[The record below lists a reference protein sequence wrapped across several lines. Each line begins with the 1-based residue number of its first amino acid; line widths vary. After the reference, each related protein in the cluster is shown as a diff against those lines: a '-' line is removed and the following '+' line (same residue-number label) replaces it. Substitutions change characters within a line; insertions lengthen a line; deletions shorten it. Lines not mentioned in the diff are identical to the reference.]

1 MTTHSPSYPI
11 GKFTRPEGLTS
22 SQRNEAILGIEEL
35 PAQLL
40 LLLRN
45 ATAADLAKQYREGSW
60 TVRELVH
67 HLADSHMN
75 AFIRF
80 KLALTEDNPTIRPYE
95 QDGWALL
102 PDVARVEI
110 EPSMMILRGLH
121 QRWAV
126 LLRTLNAAQWQRTF
140 YHPEWDHNFTLE
152 QAVAQYAWHS
162 KHHMGHIKIALGA

>member
-1 MTTHSPSYPI
+1 MTHSPSYPI
-11 GKFTRPEGLTS
+11 GKFAVPESLTS
-22 SQRNEAILGIEEL
+22 TQRNEAILAIEEL

-45 ATAADLAKQYREGSW
+45 ASAADLAKQYRDGSW

-162 KHHMGHIKIALGA
+162 KHHVGHIKIALGA